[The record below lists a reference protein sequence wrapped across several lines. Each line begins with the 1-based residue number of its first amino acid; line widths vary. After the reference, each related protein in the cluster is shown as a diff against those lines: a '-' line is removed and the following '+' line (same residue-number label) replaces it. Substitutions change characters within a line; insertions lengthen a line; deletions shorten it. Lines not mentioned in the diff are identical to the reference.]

1 MKPKTDIAAVLW
13 DLGGVILKTEDT
25 SHREVWEKQFDLE
38 PWGLEKLVFG
48 NKVSR
53 QASGG
58 EASVDDIWEYVQ
70 DQLGLV
76 DEDMA
81 GFKKDFFAG
90 DEIDQDLMN
99 FIRSI
104 KKKMKSGM
112 ITNAWPGMRHYI
124 ENVWN
129 IANAFDVIVVSAEVK
144 LVKPHPKI
152 YNLALEQLELNP
164 EETIFIDDFIENVQG
179 AEAIGMTGI
188 HFVSTDDVV
197 AKLRGLLN
205 IDS

>member
-25 SHREVWEKQFDLE
+25 SHREVWEKRFDLE

-90 DEIDQDLMN
+90 DEIDQDLMD

-104 KKKMKSGM
+104 KKNMKSGM

-124 ENVWN
+124 EEVWN
-129 IANAFDVIVVSAEVK
+129 IADAFDVIVVSAEVN
-144 LVKPHPKI
+144 LVKPHPEI
-152 YNLALEQLELNP
+152 FNLALEQLELDP

-197 AKLRGLLN
+197 ANLRGLLN
-205 IDS
+205 IDN

>member
-25 SHREVWEKQFDLE
+25 SHREVWEKRFDLE

-90 DEIDQDLMN
+90 DEIDQDLMD

-104 KKKMKSGM
+104 KKNMKSGM

-124 ENVWN
+124 EEVWN
-129 IANAFDVIVVSAEVK
+129 IADAFDVIVVSAEVN
-144 LVKPHPKI
+144 LVKPHPEI
-152 YNLALEQLELNP
+152 FNLALEQLELDP

-205 IDS
+205 IDN

>member
-1 MKPKTDIAAVLW
+1 MGPKTDIAAVLW
-13 DLGGVILKTEDT
+13 DLGGVILKTTDT
-25 SHREVWEKQFDLE
+25 SHREAWEKQFDLE

-58 EASVDDIWEYVQ
+58 EASVDEIWKYVQ
-70 DQLGLV
+70 DQLELV

-81 GFKKDFFAG
+81 DFKKDFFAG

-104 KKKMKSGM
+104 KKIMKSGM

-124 ENVWN
+124 EDVWN

-144 LVKPHPKI
+144 LVKPHPEI
-152 YNLALEQLELNP
+152 YNLALVQLELNP

>member
-1 MKPKTDIAAVLW
+1 MGPKTDIAAVLW
-13 DLGGVILKTEDT
+13 DLGGVILKTTDT
-25 SHREVWEKQFDLE
+25 SHREAWEKQFDLE

-58 EASVDDIWEYVQ
+58 EASVDEIWKYVQ
-70 DQLGLV
+70 DQLELV

-81 GFKKDFFAG
+81 DFKKDFFAG

-104 KKKMKSGM
+104 KKIMKSGM

-124 ENVWN
+124 EDVWN

-144 LVKPHPKI
+144 LVKPHPEI

>member
-1 MKPKTDIAAVLW
+1 MGPKTDIAAVLW
-13 DLGGVILKTEDT
+13 DLGGVILKTTDT
-25 SHREVWEKQFDLE
+25 SHREAWEKQFDLE

-58 EASVDDIWEYVQ
+58 EASVDEIWKYVQ

-81 GFKKDFFAG
+81 DFKKDFFAG

-124 ENVWN
+124 EDVWN

-144 LVKPHPKI
+144 LVKPHPEI

>member
-1 MKPKTDIAAVLW
+1 MGPKTDIAAVLW
-13 DLGGVILKTEDT
+13 DLGGVILKTTDT
-25 SHREVWEKQFDLE
+25 SHREAWEKQFDLE

-58 EASVDDIWEYVQ
+58 EASVDEIWKYVQ
-70 DQLGLV
+70 DQLELV

-81 GFKKDFFAG
+81 DFKKDFFAG

-104 KKKMKSGM
+104 KKIMKSGM

-124 ENVWN
+124 EDVWN

-144 LVKPHPKI
+144 LVKPHPEI

-197 AKLRGLLN
+197 AKLRGLLK
-205 IDS
+205 IDN

>member
-1 MKPKTDIAAVLW
+1 MGPKTDIAAVLW
-13 DLGGVILKTEDT
+13 DLGGVILKTTDT
-25 SHREVWEKQFDLE
+25 SHRDAWEKQFDLE

-58 EASVDDIWEYVQ
+58 EASVDEIWKYVQ
-70 DQLGLV
+70 DQLELV

-81 GFKKDFFAG
+81 DFKKDFFAG

-99 FIRSI
+99 FIRGI
-104 KKKMKSGM
+104 KKNMKSGM

-124 ENVWN
+124 EDVWN
-129 IANAFDVIVVSAEVK
+129 IANAFDVIVVSAEVN
-144 LVKPHPKI
+144 LVKPHPEI